1 MSAPTGKNSSFSP
14 AALGVLLASAAAL
27 FALSVLL
34 SAFGDGDAPT
44 GERAGPGSYSASA
57 LGQAG
62 AYDLLKRLGRPV
74 SRGLGRNLGR
84 VGEHGTLIL
93 AEPDLSALRDEEG
106 LTLLEAPRLLLVLP
120 KWRGYPDPD
129 RPAWIKRAELQPQV
143 TARQTLALVDGPGQ
157 VAHAAWPATW
167 PVNEL
172 GFTPAGS
179 GWVQL
184 MRSQALRPVVGTDD
198 GMLVGEMRRDDQVI
212 WVLADPD
219 LMANHGLGQG
229 DNAAFFVALVE
240 ALRMTD
246 NDDPTAPLVFDETG
260 HGFGVADRNPLQ
272 LLFRFPFVVVTVLAG
287 LSAVLLLLA
296 GAGRFGAP
304 RPTPP
309 ALDFGKAGLIDNG
322 ARLLDYAGHQAD
334 ILKRYVRLEV
344 RSVGRELHAPAGLA
358 GFALAEWLD
367 RIGRARGVDA
377 SCQTLMLAMANLEG
391 DDPRNLS
398 RLSALARDIH
408 HWKGKILNGA
418 PTRRRHH

>member
-1 MSAPTGKNSSFSP
+1 MSGSSGQNAPFSP

-34 SAFGDGDAPT
+34 SAFGGGEGSP

-62 AYDLLKRLGRPV
+62 AYDMLKRLGRPV

-106 LTLLEAPRLLLVLP
+106 LALLKAPRLLLVLP

-129 RPAWIKRAELQPQV
+129 RPAWIERAELLPQMA
-143 TARQTLALVDGPGQ
+143 ARQTLALVDGQGQ
-157 VAHAAWPATW
+157 VTRAAWPAKW

-172 GFTPAGS
+172 GIAPAGAD
-179 GWVQL
+179 WAQL
-184 MRSQALRPVVGTDD
+184 VRSSEMRPVVGTDE
-198 GMLVGEMRRDDQVI
+198 GMLVGEMERDDQVI

-219 LMANHGLGQG
+219 IMANHGLGRG
-229 DNAAFFVALVE
+229 GNAAFLVALVD

-246 NDDPTAPLVFDETG
+246 NDDPAAPVVFDETG
-260 HGFGVADRNPLQ
+260 HGFGAAESNPLK

-287 LSAVLLLLA
+287 LAAALLVLA

-304 RPTPP
+304 RAAPP
-309 ALDFGKAGLIDNG
+309 VLDFGKAGLIDNG

-334 ILKRYVRLEV
+334 ILERYVRLVV
-344 RSVGRELHAPAGLA
+344 RSVGRELHAPAGLG

-377 SCQTLMLAMANLEG
+377 SCQTLMVAMANLERN
-391 DDPRNLS
+391 DPRNLS
-398 RLSALARDIH
+398 RLFGLARDIH
-408 HWKGKILNGA
+408 HWKGEMLNGA
-418 PTRRRHH
+418 PTRRRHR